1 MVLFSKNLFA
11 WKKSFSQR
19 IAASVIAVFMLQ
31 VIAVG
36 FCVSTA
42 NATEMPMAMEQAA
55 QMSHCDHS
63 PMAQDMQM
71 PNETQAEHVCAHCDF
86 PDVNLV
92 LDKQVLSMDDVTS
105 ALLYVVLIPS
115 AQSVVVVEFTSLSPP
130 LRTSLFTFDLNQR
143 IRV

>member
-1 MVLFSKNLFA
+1 MNLLA
-11 WKKSFSQR
+11 WRKSFSQR

-31 VIAVG
+31 VIALG

-42 NATEMPMAMEQAA
+42 SATEIPMQMEQTA

-63 PMAQDMQM
+63 SMVQDKLMA
-71 PNETQAEHVCAHCDF
+71 NETQAEHICAHCDF
-86 PDVNLV
+86 PDVSLI
-92 LDKQVLSMDDVTS
+92 LDKQVLSLDDVTA

-115 AQSVVVVEFTSLSPP
+115 AQSVVVAEFSCLSPP